1 MSLGLPPQRKKATA
15 QRDAYKLTLK
25 TLESLE
31 GASPDEVA
39 ACAGAAAAAAADFIR
54 SPETFQFDMLES
66 PAVQQL
72 QSDGQHGPVFAL
84 LSLLLAGDVQV
95 GHSHG
100 LQASGYAWIHVDGI
114 CHVAAGAGHN
124 RCISGGGSLDAAC
137 KCLNCGWAQILAN
150 AADGPCR
157 AGI

>member
-1 MSLGLPPQRKKATA
+1 MQRKKAAA

-72 QSDGQHGPVFAL
+72 QSDATHGPVFTL

-95 GHSHG
+95 RRCNRLNLPCLVFAIMLEFPAVQQLRSDAQHSPVCT
-100 LQASGYAWIHVDGI
+100 LLLLLL
-114 CHVAAGAGHN
+114 AG
-124 RCISGGGSLDAAC
+124 DM
-137 KCLNCGWAQILAN
+137 QI
-150 AADGPCR
+150 
-157 AGI
+157 